1 MLRLYLAFIYINE
14 SHMHITEGKYVPQF
28 FFYIGIIPYSLKQ
41 ARHPRYFLLLDTI
54 YTSF

>member
-1 MLRLYLAFIYINE
+1 
-14 SHMHITEGKYVPQF
+14 MHITEGKYVPQF